1 MTRARDFADVI
12 SGQFDLPAGSLDNA
26 LSDVVSDTTP
36 QLGGNLD
43 GQTNNITNVGG
54 IGVGT
59 SSPATDLEVES
70 SSATNGLVRI
80 GQLQF
85 KNSSGNHTLNTDG
98 VHIFPFSDGNIYHD
112 NYDGGYVW
120 RTDSSVERMR
130 VDSNG
135 ISLPSGSGINFSATA
150 NTSVTGAS
158 MEGEL
163 LDDYETGTWTPVIGG
178 STITGTSSGTALG
191 RYTKIGNTVNLFG
204 YISWSGL
211 NGTGYLTVYGI
222 PFVTSETGT
231 HYEALAASGIMHNNF
246 SLGTSGTT
254 PYTDCCMYYPAASSS
269 DYLIF
274 YAVASGVAWSQ
285 LAVQNTAS
293 IIFSFTYTTD

>member
-12 SGQFDLPAGSLDNA
+12 SGQFDLPVGSLDNVPA
-26 LSDVVSDTTP
+26 ADLVNDTSP

-43 GQTNNITNVGG
+43 GQNLIINNVGG

-59 SSPATDLEVES
+59 TSPQGDLEVES
-70 SSATNGLVRI
+70 SNATHGLVRL

-85 KNSSGNHTLNTDG
+85 KNSSGNHAQNTDG
-98 VHIFPFSDGNIYHD
+98 VHIFPFSDGNMYHD

-120 RTDSSVERMR
+120 RTGAAVERMR

-178 STITGTSSGTALG
+178 STTQGTASYSTQLG
-191 RYTKIGNTVNLFG
+191 RYTKIGNTVTIFG
-204 YISWSGL
+204 YVNWSGL
-211 NGTGYLTVYGI
+211 NGTGNLLLYNI
-222 PFVTSETGT
+222 PFVTTETGT
-231 HYEALAASGIMHNNF
+231 NYEALAAVSTMHSGF
-246 SLGTSGTT
+246 SLSSGF
-254 PYTDCCMYYPAASSS
+254 TDVCMYYGAYSSNDFLFFFQTGPS
-269 DYLIF
+269 KSWTNVGIQ
-274 YAVASGVAWSQ
+274 ANAQ
-285 LAVQNTAS
+285 
-293 IIFSFTYTTD
+293 IIFTFTYTTA